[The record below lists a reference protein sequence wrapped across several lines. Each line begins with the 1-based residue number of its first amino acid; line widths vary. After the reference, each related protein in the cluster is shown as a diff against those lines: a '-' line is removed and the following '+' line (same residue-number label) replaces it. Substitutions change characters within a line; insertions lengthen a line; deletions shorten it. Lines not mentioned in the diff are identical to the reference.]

1 MAILDF
7 FSFKKSGTLS
17 DDDSGSTTSEKLI
30 NVVLKEDALYK
41 CVNYLARII
50 SKSTF
55 RLKTPEKLTE
65 NQKDWLYWI
74 NTKANPNQ
82 SASQFWVEVI
92 QKLLVDGETL
102 IFVIPGKGIYVA
114 DSFTQD
120 KKISGSQFKVSRV
133 QGQTYEKTF
142 TFDQVIYLKN
152 DNSDLMSKVE
162 SLWEEYGE
170 LLGHVINN
178 QKIANQIRFTMIPP
192 KDKVRERAQENSD
205 GGRQSKSDKD
215 FFKRTVEKIRTE
227 SVVGIPVTANT
238 NYEEYGS
245 KNTGAVKSY
254 VDDIKK
260 LKDQYMAEFAEM
272 LGIPISLLH
281 GDIAD
286 NQKNYELLLEG
297 PIESLITNI
306 VDGLEYAIF
315 DKSETLQG
323 SFIKVTG
330 LKNYDLF
337 SISNQAD
344 KLISSGFVFIDEVRE
359 EIGLP
364 ELPDGLGKVLYMTK
378 NYESVLERGGE
389 VDEEVET

>member
-1 MAILDF
+1 MGILDF

-55 RLKTPEKLTE
+55 KLKTTGDLTD
-65 NQKDWLYWI
+65 NQKDWVYWI
-74 NTKANPNQ
+74 NTKPNPNQ
-82 SASQFWVEVI
+82 SASQFWVEVV
-92 QKLLVDGETL
+92 QKLLIDGAAL

-114 DSFTQD
+114 DAFTQD
-120 KKISGSQFKVSRV
+120 KRLTGNKFKITRV
-133 QGQTYEKTF
+133 QEQPYEKEF
-142 TFDQVIYLKN
+142 NYDQVIYLKN
-152 DNSDLMSKVE
+152 DNSDLMSKVN

-170 LLGHVINN
+170 LLGRVIDN
-178 QKIANQIRFTMIPP
+178 QKIANQIRFTMTPP

-205 GGRQSKSDKD
+205 GGRQPKSDKD

-238 NYEEYGS
+238 KYEEYGS
-245 KNTGAVKSY
+245 KNTGSVKSY

-323 SFIKVTG
+323 CFIKVTG

-337 SISNQAD
+337 SVSNQAD
-344 KLISSGFVFIDEVRE
+344 KLISSGFVYIDEVRE
-359 EIGLP
+359 AVGLP

-378 NYESVLERGGE
+378 NYESVLGRGGE
-389 VDEEVET
+389 VDEEAES